1 MQAFKI
7 SKSITDRNVESIGLY
22 FKDVSKSKILSKE
35 EEAELYSEIKKGNK
49 KAIEKLITANLRFV
63 ISVAKKYQGNG
74 LSLVDLIQEGNV
86 GLIKAAEL
94 FDPDRGIKFISYA
107 VWWIRQ
113 SIMKALSDQSRTI
126 RLPLNQISCLSKVNK
141 ISEKFE
147 QAHDRK
153 PSVNELED
161 IINIPANKLNM
172 SMALTGST
180 VSLDSKIK
188 DDSESTLV
196 DIIPDSCKPSDY
208 DTGKNDLPRTIRTIL
223 NTLSNRDSDIIKMA
237 FGIDMFPMPLTEV
250 ASKFGIGYERARQIQ
265 QATLKKIKE
274 KYYKPLQ
281 ELL

>member
-22 FKDVSKSKILSKE
+22 FKDVSRNKVLSAE
-35 EEAELYSEIKKGNK
+35 EESQLYSEIKKGNK
-49 KAIEKLITANLRFV
+49 KAIDKLITANLRFV

-74 LSLVDLIQEGNV
+74 LSLVDLIQEGNL
-86 GLIKAAEL
+86 GLIKAAEV

-141 ISEKFE
+141 VSEKFE
-147 QAHDRK
+147 QTHNRK

-208 DTGKNDLPRTIRTIL
+208 DTGKNDLPRTIRAIL

-250 ASKFGIGYERARQIQ
+250 ASKFGIGYERARQLQ
-265 QATLKKIKE
+265 QAALKKIKE

>member
-1 MQAFKI
+1 M
-7 SKSITDRNVESIGLY
+7 
-22 FKDVSKSKILSKE
+22 
-35 EEAELYSEIKKGNK
+35 
-49 KAIEKLITANLRFV
+49 
-63 ISVAKKYQGNG
+63 
-74 LSLVDLIQEGNV
+74 IQEGNL
-86 GLIKAAEL
+86 GLIKAAEV

-147 QAHDRK
+147 QAHNRK

-250 ASKFGIGYERARQIQ
+250 ASKFGIGYERARQLQ
-265 QATLKKIKE
+265 QAALKKIKE

>member
-7 SKSITDRNVESIGLY
+7 SKSITDRSIESIGLY

-35 EEAELYSEIKKGNK
+35 EEAKLYSEIKKGNK

-147 QAHDRK
+147 QAHNRK

-208 DTGKNDLPRTIRTIL
+208 DTGKNDLPRVIRAIL
-223 NTLSNRDSDIIKMA
+223 NTLSNRDSDILRMA
-237 FGIDMFPMPLTEV
+237 FGIDMFPMPLTEI
-250 ASKFGIGYERARQIQ
+250 ASKFGIGYERARQLQ
-265 QATLKKIKE
+265 QAALKRIRG
-274 KYYKPLQ
+274 KYYKQLQ

>member
-22 FKDVSKSKILSKE
+22 FKDVSRNKVLSAE
-35 EEAELYSEIKKGNK
+35 EESQLYSEIKKGNK
-49 KAIEKLITANLRFV
+49 KAIDKLITSNLRFV

-74 LSLVDLIQEGNV
+74 LSLVDLIQEGNL
-86 GLIKAAEL
+86 GLIKAAEV

-147 QAHDRK
+147 QAHNRK

-208 DTGKNDLPRTIRTIL
+208 DTGKNDLPRTIRAIL

-250 ASKFGIGYERARQIQ
+250 ASKFGIGYERARQLQ
-265 QATLKKIKE
+265 QAALKKIKE

>member
-22 FKDVSKSKILSKE
+22 FKDVSRNKVLSAE
-35 EEAELYSEIKKGNK
+35 EESQLYSEIKKGNK
-49 KAIEKLITANLRFV
+49 KAIDKLITSNLRFV

-74 LSLVDLIQEGNV
+74 LSLVDLIQEGNL
-86 GLIKAAEL
+86 GLIKAAEV
-94 FDPDRGIKFISYA
+94 FDPDRGIKFISYS

-141 ISEKFE
+141 VSEKFE
-147 QAHDRK
+147 QTHNRK

-223 NTLSNRDSDIIKMA
+223 DTLSNRDSDIIKMA

-250 ASKFGIGYERARQIQ
+250 ASKFGIGYERARQLQ
-265 QATLKKIKE
+265 QAALKKIRE

>member
-7 SKSITDRNVESIGLY
+7 SKSITDRSIESIGLY

-35 EEAELYSEIKKGNK
+35 EEAKLYSEIKKGNK

-180 VSLDSKIK
+180 VSLDNRIK
-188 DDSESTLV
+188 EHSESTLV

-208 DTGKNDLPRTIRTIL
+208 DTGKNDLPRTIRAIL
-223 NTLSNRDSDIIKMA
+223 DTLSNRDSDIIKMA

-250 ASKFGIGYERARQIQ
+250 ASKFGIGYERARQLQ
-265 QATLKKIKE
+265 QAALKKIKE

>member
-1 MQAFKI
+1 MQSFKI

-22 FKDVSKSKILSKE
+22 FKDVSRNKVLSAE
-35 EEAELYSEIKKGNK
+35 EEAQLYSEIKKGNK
-49 KAIEKLITANLRFV
+49 KAIDKLITANLRFV

-74 LSLVDLIQEGNV
+74 LSLVDLIQEGNL
-86 GLIKAAEL
+86 GLIKAAEV

-141 ISEKFE
+141 VSEKFE
-147 QAHDRK
+147 QTHNRK

-223 NTLSNRDSDIIKMA
+223 DTLSNRDSDIIKMA

-250 ASKFGIGYERARQIQ
+250 ASKFGIGYERARQLQ
-265 QATLKKIKE
+265 QAALKKIRE

>member
-22 FKDVSKSKILSKE
+22 FKDVSRNKVLSAE
-35 EEAELYSEIKKGNK
+35 EESQLYSEIKKGNK
-49 KAIEKLITANLRFV
+49 KAIDKLITSNLRFV

-74 LSLVDLIQEGNV
+74 LSLVDLIQEGNL
-86 GLIKAAEL
+86 GLIKAAEV

-141 ISEKFE
+141 VSEKFE
-147 QAHDRK
+147 QTHNRK

-223 NTLSNRDSDIIKMA
+223 DTLSNRDSDIIRMA

-250 ASKFGIGYERARQIQ
+250 ASKFGIGYERARQLQ
-265 QATLKKIKE
+265 QAALKKIKE

>member
-22 FKDVSKSKILSKE
+22 FKDVSRNKVLSAE
-35 EEAELYSEIKKGNK
+35 EESKLYSEIKKGNK
-49 KAIEKLITANLRFV
+49 KAIDKLITSNLRFV

-74 LSLVDLIQEGNV
+74 LSLVDLIQEGNL
-86 GLIKAAEL
+86 GLIKAAEV

-141 ISEKFE
+141 VSEKFE
-147 QAHDRK
+147 QTHNRK

-208 DTGKNDLPRTIRTIL
+208 DTGKNDLPRTIRAIL
-223 NTLSNRDSDIIKMA
+223 DTLSNRDSDIIRMA

-250 ASKFGIGYERARQIQ
+250 ASKFGIGYERARQLQ
-265 QATLKKIKE
+265 QAALKKIRE

>member
-1 MQAFKI
+1 MQSFKI
-7 SKSITDRNVESIGLY
+7 SKSITDRNIESIGLY
-22 FKDVSKSKILSKE
+22 FKDVSRNKILSAE
-35 EEAELYSEIKKGNK
+35 EESQLYSEIKKGNK
-49 KAIEKLITANLRFV
+49 KAIDKLITSNLRFV

-74 LSLVDLIQEGNV
+74 LSLVDLIQEGNL
-86 GLIKAAEL
+86 GLIKAAEV

-147 QAHDRK
+147 QAHNRK

-223 NTLSNRDSDIIKMA
+223 DTLSNRDSDIIKMA

-250 ASKFGIGYERARQIQ
+250 ASKFGIGYERARQLQ
-265 QATLKKIKE
+265 QAALKKIKE

>member
-1 MQAFKI
+1 MQSFKI
-7 SKSITDRNVESIGLY
+7 SKSITDRNIESIGLY
-22 FKDVSKSKILSKE
+22 FKDVSRNKVLSAE
-35 EEAELYSEIKKGNK
+35 EEAKLYSEIKKGNK
-49 KAIEKLITANLRFV
+49 KAIDKLITANLRFV

-74 LSLVDLIQEGNV
+74 LSLVDLIQEGNL
-86 GLIKAAEL
+86 GLIKAAEV

-147 QAHDRK
+147 QTHNRK

-208 DTGKNDLPRTIRTIL
+208 DTGKNDLPRTIRAIL
-223 NTLSNRDSDIIKMA
+223 DTLSNRDSDILRMA

-250 ASKFGIGYERARQIQ
+250 ASKFGIGYERARQLQ
-265 QATLKKIKE
+265 QATLKKIRE

>member
-1 MQAFKI
+1 MQSFKI
-7 SKSITDRNVESIGLY
+7 NKSITDRNIESIGLY
-22 FKDVSKSKILSKE
+22 FKDVSRNKVLSAE
-35 EEAELYSEIKKGNK
+35 EEAQLYSEIKKGNK
-49 KAIEKLITANLRFV
+49 KAIDKLITSNLRFV

-74 LSLVDLIQEGNV
+74 LSLVDLIQEGNL
-86 GLIKAAEL
+86 GLIKAAEV

-147 QAHDRK
+147 QTHNRK

-208 DTGKNDLPRTIRTIL
+208 DTGKNDLPRTIRAIL

-237 FGIDMFPMPLTEV
+237 FGIDMFPMPLTEI
-250 ASKFGIGYERARQIQ
+250 ASKFGIGYERARQLQ
-265 QATLKKIKE
+265 QAALKKIKE

>member
-1 MQAFKI
+1 MQSFKI
-7 SKSITDRNVESIGLY
+7 SKSITDRNIESIGLY
-22 FKDVSKSKILSKE
+22 FKDVSRNKVLSAE
-35 EEAELYSEIKKGNK
+35 EEAQLYSEIKKGNK
-49 KAIEKLITANLRFV
+49 KAIDKLITANLRFV

-74 LSLVDLIQEGNV
+74 LSLVDLIQEGNL
-86 GLIKAAEL
+86 GLIKAAEV

-147 QAHDRK
+147 QTHNRK

-208 DTGKNDLPRTIRTIL
+208 DTGKNDLPRTIRAIL
-223 NTLSNRDSDIIKMA
+223 DTLSNRDSDILRMA

-250 ASKFGIGYERARQIQ
+250 ASKFGIGYERARQLQ
-265 QATLKKIKE
+265 QATLKKIRE

>member
-1 MQAFKI
+1 MQSFKI

-22 FKDVSKSKILSKE
+22 FKDVSRNKVLSAE
-35 EEAELYSEIKKGNK
+35 EEAQLYSEIKKGNK
-49 KAIEKLITANLRFV
+49 KAIDKLITSNLRFV

-74 LSLVDLIQEGNV
+74 LSLVDLIQEGNL
-86 GLIKAAEL
+86 GLIKAAEV

-147 QAHDRK
+147 QTHNRK

-208 DTGKNDLPRTIRTIL
+208 DTGKNDLPRTIRAIL

-237 FGIDMFPMPLTEV
+237 FGIDMFPMPLTEI
-250 ASKFGIGYERARQIQ
+250 ASKFGIGYERARQLQ
-265 QATLKKIKE
+265 QAALKKIKE

>member
-1 MQAFKI
+1 
-7 SKSITDRNVESIGLY
+7 
-22 FKDVSKSKILSKE
+22 
-35 EEAELYSEIKKGNK
+35 
-49 KAIEKLITANLRFV
+49 
-63 ISVAKKYQGNG
+63 
-74 LSLVDLIQEGNV
+74 
-86 GLIKAAEL
+86 
-94 FDPDRGIKFISYA
+94 
-107 VWWIRQ
+107 
-113 SIMKALSDQSRTI
+113 MKALSDQSRTI

-141 ISEKFE
+141 VSEKFE
-147 QAHDRK
+147 QTHNRK

-208 DTGKNDLPRTIRTIL
+208 DTGKNDLPRTIRAIL
-223 NTLSNRDSDIIKMA
+223 DTLSNRDSDILRMA

-250 ASKFGIGYERARQIQ
+250 ASKFGIGYERARQLQ
-265 QATLKKIKE
+265 QATLKKIRE

>member
-22 FKDVSKSKILSKE
+22 FKDVSRNKVLSAE
-35 EEAELYSEIKKGNK
+35 EEAQLYSEIKKGNK
-49 KAIEKLITANLRFV
+49 KAIDKLITANLRFV

-180 VSLDSKIK
+180 VSLDNRIN
-188 DDSESTLV
+188 
-196 DIIPDSCKPSDY
+196 
-208 DTGKNDLPRTIRTIL
+208 ND
-223 NTLSNRDSDIIKMA
+223 
-237 FGIDMFPMPLTEV
+237 
-250 ASKFGIGYERARQIQ
+250 
-265 QATLKKIKE
+265 
-274 KYYKPLQ
+274 
-281 ELL
+281 

>member
-22 FKDVSKSKILSKE
+22 FKDVSRNKVLSAE
-35 EEAELYSEIKKGNK
+35 EESKLYSEIKKGNK
-49 KAIEKLITANLRFV
+49 KAIDKLITSNLRFV

-74 LSLVDLIQEGNV
+74 LSLVDLIQEGNL
-86 GLIKAAEL
+86 GLIKAAEV

-141 ISEKFE
+141 VSEKFE
-147 QAHDRK
+147 QTHNRK

-180 VSLDSKIK
+180 VSLDNKIK

-223 NTLSNRDSDIIKMA
+223 DTLSNRDSDILRMA

-250 ASKFGIGYERARQIQ
+250 ASKFGIGYERARQLQ
-265 QATLKKIKE
+265 QATLKKIRE

>member
-22 FKDVSKSKILSKE
+22 FKDVSRNKILSAE
-35 EEAELYSEIKKGNK
+35 EESQLYSEIKKGNK
-49 KAIEKLITANLRFV
+49 KAIDKLITSNLRFV

-74 LSLVDLIQEGNV
+74 LSLVDLIQEGNL
-86 GLIKAAEL
+86 GLIKAAEV

-147 QAHDRK
+147 QAHNRK

-223 NTLSNRDSDIIKMA
+223 DTLSNRDSDIIKMA

-250 ASKFGIGYERARQIQ
+250 ASKFGIGYERARQLQ
-265 QATLKKIKE
+265 QAALKKIKE

>member
-7 SKSITDRNVESIGLY
+7 SKSITDRSIESIGLY

-74 LSLVDLIQEGNV
+74 LSLVDLIQEGNL
-86 GLIKAAEL
+86 GLIKAAEV

-141 ISEKFE
+141 VSEKFE
-147 QAHDRK
+147 QTHNRK

-208 DTGKNDLPRTIRTIL
+208 DTGKNDLPRTIRAIL
-223 NTLSNRDSDIIKMA
+223 DTLSNRDSDILRMA

-250 ASKFGIGYERARQIQ
+250 ASKFGIGYERARQLQ
-265 QATLKKIKE
+265 QATLKKIRE

>member
-22 FKDVSKSKILSKE
+22 FKDVSRNKVLSAE
-35 EEAELYSEIKKGNK
+35 EESKLYSEIKKGNK
-49 KAIEKLITANLRFV
+49 KAIDKLITSNLRFV

-74 LSLVDLIQEGNV
+74 LSLVDLIQEGNL
-86 GLIKAAEL
+86 GLIKAAEV

-141 ISEKFE
+141 VSEKFE
-147 QAHDRK
+147 QTHNRK

-223 NTLSNRDSDIIKMA
+223 DTLSNRDSDILRMA

-250 ASKFGIGYERARQIQ
+250 ASKFGIGYERARQLQ
-265 QATLKKIKE
+265 QTALKKIRE

>member
-1 MQAFKI
+1 MQSFKI

-22 FKDVSKSKILSKE
+22 FKDVSRNKVLSAE
-35 EEAELYSEIKKGNK
+35 EEAQLYSEIKKGNK
-49 KAIEKLITANLRFV
+49 KAIDKLITANLRFV

-74 LSLVDLIQEGNV
+74 LSLVDLIQEGNL
-86 GLIKAAEL
+86 GLIKAAEV

-141 ISEKFE
+141 VSEKFE
-147 QAHDRK
+147 QTHNRK

-223 NTLSNRDSDIIKMA
+223 DTLSNRDSDIIKMA

-250 ASKFGIGYERARQIQ
+250 ASKFGIGYERARQLQ
-265 QATLKKIKE
+265 QATLKKIRE

>member
-22 FKDVSKSKILSKE
+22 FKDVSRNKVLSAE
-35 EEAELYSEIKKGNK
+35 EESQLYSEIKKGNK
-49 KAIEKLITANLRFV
+49 KAIDKLITSNLRFV

-74 LSLVDLIQEGNV
+74 LSLVDLIQEGNL
-86 GLIKAAEL
+86 GLIKAAEV

-141 ISEKFE
+141 VSEKFE
-147 QAHDRK
+147 QTHNRK

-223 NTLSNRDSDIIKMA
+223 DTLSNRDSDIIKMA

-250 ASKFGIGYERARQIQ
+250 ASKFGIGYERARQLQ
-265 QATLKKIKE
+265 QAALKKIKE

>member
-7 SKSITDRNVESIGLY
+7 SKSITDRSIESIGLY

-35 EEAELYSEIKKGNK
+35 EEAKLYSEIKKGNK

-63 ISVAKKYQGNG
+63 ISVAKKYQGSG

-147 QAHDRK
+147 QAHNRK

-250 ASKFGIGYERARQIQ
+250 ASKFGIGYERARQLQ
-265 QATLKKIKE
+265 QAALKKIKE

>member
-22 FKDVSKSKILSKE
+22 FKDVSRNKVLSAE
-35 EEAELYSEIKKGNK
+35 EESQLYSEIKKGNK
-49 KAIEKLITANLRFV
+49 KAIDKLITSNLRFV

-74 LSLVDLIQEGNV
+74 LSLVDLIQEGNL
-86 GLIKAAEL
+86 GLIKAAEV

-147 QAHDRK
+147 QTHNRK

-208 DTGKNDLPRTIRTIL
+208 DTGKNDLPRTIRAIL
-223 NTLSNRDSDIIKMA
+223 NTLSNRDSDIIRMA

-250 ASKFGIGYERARQIQ
+250 ASKFGIGYERARQLQ
-265 QATLKKIKE
+265 QAALKKIKE

>member
-7 SKSITDRNVESIGLY
+7 SKSITDRSIESIGLY

-35 EEAELYSEIKKGNK
+35 EEAKLYSEIKKGNK

-161 IINIPANKLNM
+161 IINIPA
-172 SMALTGST
+172 
-180 VSLDSKIK
+180 
-188 DDSESTLV
+188 
-196 DIIPDSCKPSDY
+196 
-208 DTGKNDLPRTIRTIL
+208 
-223 NTLSNRDSDIIKMA
+223 
-237 FGIDMFPMPLTEV
+237 
-250 ASKFGIGYERARQIQ
+250 
-265 QATLKKIKE
+265 KK
-274 KYYKPLQ
+274 
-281 ELL
+281 

>member
-22 FKDVSKSKILSKE
+22 FKDVSRNKVLSAE
-35 EEAELYSEIKKGNK
+35 EESKLYSEIKKGNK
-49 KAIEKLITANLRFV
+49 KAIDKLITANLRFV

-74 LSLVDLIQEGNV
+74 LSLVDLIQEGNL
-86 GLIKAAEL
+86 GLIKAAEV

-147 QAHDRK
+147 QTHNRK

-223 NTLSNRDSDIIKMA
+223 DTLSNRDSDILRMA

-250 ASKFGIGYERARQIQ
+250 ASKFGIGYERARQLQ
-265 QATLKKIKE
+265 QATLKKIRE

>member
-7 SKSITDRNVESIGLY
+7 SKSITDRSIESIGLY

-35 EEAELYSEIKKGNK
+35 EEAKLYSEIKKGNK

-208 DTGKNDLPRTIRTIL
+208 DTGKDDLLRTIKAIL
-223 NTLSNRDSDIIKMA
+223 GTLSNRDSDILRMA
-237 FGIDMFPMPLTEV
+237 FGIDMFPMPLTEI
-250 ASKFGIGYERARQIQ
+250 ASKFGIGYERARQLQ
-265 QATLKKIKE
+265 QAALKRIRG
-274 KYYKPLQ
+274 KYYKQLQ

>member
-1 MQAFKI
+1 MQSFKI

-22 FKDVSKSKILSKE
+22 FKDVSRNKVLSAE
-35 EEAELYSEIKKGNK
+35 EESQLYSEIKKGNK
-49 KAIEKLITANLRFV
+49 KAIDKLITSNLRFV

-74 LSLVDLIQEGNV
+74 LSLVDLIQEGNL
-86 GLIKAAEL
+86 GLIKAAEV

-147 QAHDRK
+147 QAHNRK

-250 ASKFGIGYERARQIQ
+250 ASKFGIGYERARQLQ
-265 QATLKKIKE
+265 QAALKKIKE

>member
-22 FKDVSKSKILSKE
+22 FKDVSRNKVLSAE
-35 EEAELYSEIKKGNK
+35 EEAKLYSEIKKGNK
-49 KAIEKLITANLRFV
+49 KAIDKLITANLRFV

-74 LSLVDLIQEGNV
+74 LSLVDLIQEGNL
-86 GLIKAAEL
+86 GLIKAAEV

-141 ISEKFE
+141 VSEKFE
-147 QAHDRK
+147 QTHNRK

-223 NTLSNRDSDIIKMA
+223 DTLSNRDSDIIKMA

-250 ASKFGIGYERARQIQ
+250 ASKFGIGYERARQLQ
-265 QATLKKIKE
+265 QAALKKIRE

>member
-22 FKDVSKSKILSKE
+22 FKDVSRNKVLSAE
-35 EEAELYSEIKKGNK
+35 EESQLYSEIKKGNK
-49 KAIEKLITANLRFV
+49 KAIDKLITSNLRFV

-74 LSLVDLIQEGNV
+74 LSLVDLIQEGNL
-86 GLIKAAEL
+86 GLIKAAEV

-141 ISEKFE
+141 VSEKFE
-147 QAHDRK
+147 QAHNRK

-250 ASKFGIGYERARQIQ
+250 ASKFGIGYERARQLQ
-265 QATLKKIKE
+265 QAALKKIKE

>member
-22 FKDVSKSKILSKE
+22 FKDVSRNKVLSAE
-35 EEAELYSEIKKGNK
+35 EESQLYSEIKKGNK
-49 KAIEKLITANLRFV
+49 KAIDKLITSNLRFV

-74 LSLVDLIQEGNV
+74 LSLVDLIQEGNL
-86 GLIKAAEL
+86 GLIKAAEV

-141 ISEKFE
+141 VSEKFE
-147 QAHDRK
+147 QTHNRK

-250 ASKFGIGYERARQIQ
+250 ASKFGIGYERARQLQ
-265 QATLKKIKE
+265 QAALKKIKE

>member
-7 SKSITDRNVESIGLY
+7 SKSITDRSIESIGLY

-35 EEAELYSEIKKGNK
+35 EEAKLYSEIKKGNK

-147 QAHDRK
+147 QAHNRK

-223 NTLSNRDSDIIKMA
+223 DTLSNRDSDIIRMA
-237 FGIDMFPMPLTEV
+237 FGIDMFPIPLTEV
-250 ASKFGIGYERARQIQ
+250 ASKFGIGYERARQLQ
-265 QATLKKIKE
+265 QATLKKIRE

>member
-22 FKDVSKSKILSKE
+22 FKDVSRNKVLSAE
-35 EEAELYSEIKKGNK
+35 EEAQLYSEIKKGNK
-49 KAIEKLITANLRFV
+49 KAIDKLITANLRFV

-74 LSLVDLIQEGNV
+74 LSLVDLIQEGNL
-86 GLIKAAEL
+86 GLIKAAEV

-141 ISEKFE
+141 VSEKFE
-147 QAHDRK
+147 QTHNRK

-223 NTLSNRDSDIIKMA
+223 DTLSNRDSDIIKMA

-250 ASKFGIGYERARQIQ
+250 ASKFGIGYERARQLQ
-265 QATLKKIKE
+265 QAALKKIKE

>member
-7 SKSITDRNVESIGLY
+7 SKSITDRSIESIGLY

-35 EEAELYSEIKKGNK
+35 EEAKLYSEIKKGNK

-172 SMALTGST
+172 SMTLTGST
-180 VSLDSKIK
+180 VSLDNRIK
-188 DDSESTLV
+188 EDSESTLV

-208 DTGKNDLPRTIRTIL
+208 DTGKDDLPRTIKAIL
-223 NTLSNRDSDIIKMA
+223 GTLSNRDSDILRMA
-237 FGIDMFPMPLTEV
+237 FGIDMFPMPLTEI
-250 ASKFGIGYERARQIQ
+250 ASKFGIGYERARQLQ
-265 QATLKKIKE
+265 QAALKRIRG
-274 KYYKPLQ
+274 KYYKQLQ

>member
-22 FKDVSKSKILSKE
+22 FKDVSRNKVLSAE
-35 EEAELYSEIKKGNK
+35 EEAQLYSEIKKGNK
-49 KAIEKLITANLRFV
+49 KAIDKLITSNLRFV
-63 ISVAKKYQGNG
+63 ISVAKRYQGNG
-74 LSLVDLIQEGNV
+74 LSLVDLIQEGNL
-86 GLIKAAEL
+86 GLIKAAEV

-126 RLPLNQISCLSKVNK
+126 RLPLNQISCVSKVNK
-141 ISEKFE
+141 VSEKFE
-147 QAHDRK
+147 QTHNRK

-208 DTGKNDLPRTIRTIL
+208 DTGKNDLPRTIRAIL
-223 NTLSNRDSDIIKMA
+223 DTLSNRDSDIIKMA

-250 ASKFGIGYERARQIQ
+250 ASKFGIGYERARQLQ
-265 QATLKKIKE
+265 QAALKKIKE

>member
-22 FKDVSKSKILSKE
+22 FKDVSRNKVLSAE
-35 EEAELYSEIKKGNK
+35 EESQLYSEIKKGNK
-49 KAIEKLITANLRFV
+49 KAIDKLITSNLRFV

-74 LSLVDLIQEGNV
+74 LSLVDLIQEGNL
-86 GLIKAAEL
+86 GLIKAAEV

-147 QAHDRK
+147 QTHNRK

-223 NTLSNRDSDIIKMA
+223 DTLSNRDSDILRMA

-250 ASKFGIGYERARQIQ
+250 ASKFGIGYERARQLQ
-265 QATLKKIKE
+265 QAALKKIKE

>member
-7 SKSITDRNVESIGLY
+7 SKSITDRSIESIGLY

-35 EEAELYSEIKKGNK
+35 EEAKLYSEIKKGNK

-147 QAHDRK
+147 QAHNRK

-250 ASKFGIGYERARQIQ
+250 ASKFGIGYERARQLQ
-265 QATLKKIKE
+265 QAALKKIKE